1 MYPRMPM
8 IMWVLAAIASGLFAG
23 FTLSWQI
30 GLGMCGVLAWLAASD
45 FIPSAT
51 VLYFAAACTVAISGP
66 QPLAGPTVI
75 ARPDSTQLGER
86 MRLRAAHRID
96 LAFGGDAPTARAL
109 LVADQSEIPRDV
121 KRAYTDAGI
130 VHMLAISGLHVSIVA
145 ASLALMLN
153 LFRVPARIASFA
165 TAAIIMGYVFML
177 GFPAPAL
184 RAAVMVCV
192 ATASHACQR
201 HTSRWSILAVG
212 GIVPLMKPETVLAVG
227 YQLSMAGMAAVIAAG
242 AISRRGRLAR
252 LRGWRGKVVQS
263 LVVSGVA
270 TVVTAPL
277 VACWFGRL
285 SLIGPVTNL
294 AADPVI
300 AIVQP
305 MLFLALVLSPWP
317 AAAQFVATAA
327 HPLLVTFES
336 IARFAASL
344 PYAAVTVSVSPTGVA
359 LSIIA
364 ALAIIAACTSRF
376 PGRAIAIAAA
386 AVSLTIWTA

>member
-1 MYPRMPM
+1 MPM
-8 IMWVLAAIASGLFAG
+8 IVWVLVAIAGGLFAG
-23 FTLSWQI
+23 FTLPWQI

-51 VLYFAAACTVAISGP
+51 VLYFAAAFALSISGP
-66 QPLAGPTVI
+66 KPLAGASVI
-75 ARPDSTQLGER
+75 VRPDSTQLGER
-86 MRLRAAHRID
+86 MRLRAAHTID
-96 LAFGGDAPTARAL
+96 LAFGSDAPTARAL

-165 TAAIIMGYVFML
+165 TAGIIMGYVFML

-192 ATASHACQR
+192 ATACHACQR

-252 LRGWRGKVVQS
+252 LRGWRGRVVQS

-285 SLIGPVTNL
+285 SLIGPLTNL

-317 AAAQFVATAA
+317 AAAQFVASAA
-327 HPLLVTFES
+327 HPLLVAFEA

-344 PYAAVTVSVSPTGVA
+344 PYAAVTVSISPIGVT

-376 PGRAIAIAAA
+376 PGRAIAVAAA